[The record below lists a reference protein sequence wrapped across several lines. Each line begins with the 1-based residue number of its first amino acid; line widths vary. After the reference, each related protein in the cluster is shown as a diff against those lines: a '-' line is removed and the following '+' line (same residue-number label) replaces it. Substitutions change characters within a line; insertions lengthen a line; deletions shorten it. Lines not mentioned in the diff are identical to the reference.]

1 MKLLLAEDEK
11 ALSEALKDI
20 LIYHN
25 YLVDVAE
32 TGNDAL
38 DFALLEDYDGII
50 LDIMLPGIDGIEVL
64 TTLRKKNINTPVLL
78 LTAKSSVTDKIS
90 GLDSGADDYL
100 TKPFDTGEL
109 LARIRAILRRRE
121 TYEPNTIQFADLTLN
136 PQNNIL
142 SSGKNE
148 VTLSKLEYKLMEL
161 FMKNPGVYF
170 SSDKIL
176 EKVWGY
182 ETDAEIG
189 SVWVYVLYLR
199 KKLAKISSDTAI
211 MSKRSLGYALE
222 ESKC

>member
-20 LIYHN
+20 LTYHN

-32 TGNDAL
+32 TGTDAL

-64 TTLRKKNINTPVLL
+64 KTLRQKNINAPVLL

-100 TKPFDTGEL
+100 AKPFDTGEL
-109 LARIRAILRRRE
+109 LARIRAMLRRKE
-121 TYEPNTIQFADLTLN
+121 TYEPNAIRFSDLTLN

-148 VTLSKLEYKLMEL
+148 VTLSKLEYRLMEL
-161 FMKNPGVYF
+161 FMQNPGMYF

-199 KKLAKISSDTAI
+199 KKLAKISSETAI
-211 MSKRSLGYALE
+211 VSKRSLGYALE

>member
-25 YLVDVAE
+25 YLVDIAE